1 MKPAK
6 MIMAIV
12 FGSLGIAAQA
22 ADTFKIDPVHSSVV
36 FSVTHF
42 GTNFYGRFND
52 VKGTV
57 VFDQADP
64 SKSSVDLTIPVE
76 SVDTKNEKRDQH
88 LKNAD
93 FFNAKQFPV
102 MTFKSTKV
110 EGSGD
115 TYKVTG
121 DLTLHGV
128 TKPLTL
134 EIKKGGEAKGMEG
147 EIRGGGETKF
157 AIKRS
162 DYGMNFMQGP
172 LGDEIN
178 IVVSLEGVKQ

>member
-1 MKPAK
+1 M
-6 MIMAIV
+6 
-12 FGSLGIAAQA
+12 
-22 ADTFKIDPVHSSVV
+22 
-36 FSVTHF
+36 
-42 GTNFYGRFND
+42 
-52 VKGTV
+52 
-57 VFDQADP
+57 
-64 SKSSVDLTIPVE
+64 E